1 MANIIEVPDSTE
13 SIHAI
18 GDFIME
24 YDARQNAFLNALVN
38 RIARVIVTSKMW
50 NNPWAVFKQGTLELG
65 ETVEEIFVNIGKV
78 YSFDPADAENT
89 LYKREIPDVRAAFH
103 TMNFQKFYPVTV
115 SEEQLRQAFLSWSG
129 ITDLI
134 ARIVDTLYTAMRY
147 DEYCV
152 MKYMLAREI
161 LNGGLYVEAIS
172 ALSTEQ
178 SYKDLVALE
187 VENAANLE
195 ILGTQYNRAHVYNH
209 TPMADQ
215 YLILSNKGF
224 AKQNVEV
231 LAAAFNMD
239 KAEFIGHIVKV
250 DGFDKHDK
258 TRLDMLFA
266 GDTKYAYFTNA
277 ELQKLAKIGGVQ
289 MDKGWW
295 MQWDNMEQTT
305 QTYNSKGLY
314 WNYFLHTWKTFSV
327 SPYANA
333 IVYYQ
338 DTSAI
343 TGVTVTPST
352 ATVTK
357 GSSFQLS
364 ATVAGTGL
372 IDKTVTWSITTAGV
386 NTATRVDPQS
396 GLLYIAPGETK
407 TSIVVK
413 ATAVDGT
420 HSGNATITVSAS

>member
-1 MANIIEVPDSTE
+1 MANIVEVPDSTE

-161 LNGGLYVEAIS
+161 LNGGLYVEPIT
-172 ALSTEQ
+172 ALTTEAA
-178 SYKDLVALE
+178 YKELVALE

-215 YLILSNKGF
+215 YMILSNKGF

-239 KAEFIGHIVKV
+239 KAEFVGHIVKV

-258 TRLDMLFA
+258 KRLDMLFA
-266 GDTKYAYFTNA
+266 NDDEYSYFTST
-277 ELQKLAKIGGVQ
+277 EMQKLAKIGGVQ

-338 DTSAI
+338 DDSAI

-364 ATVAGTGL
+364 ATVAGNGL
-372 IDKTVTWSITTAGV
+372 FDKTVSWTIETAGV
-386 NTATRVDPQS
+386 DTATRVDPQS

-407 TSIVVK
+407 TSIKVQ

-420 HSGNATITVSAS
+420 HYGQSTITVSAS